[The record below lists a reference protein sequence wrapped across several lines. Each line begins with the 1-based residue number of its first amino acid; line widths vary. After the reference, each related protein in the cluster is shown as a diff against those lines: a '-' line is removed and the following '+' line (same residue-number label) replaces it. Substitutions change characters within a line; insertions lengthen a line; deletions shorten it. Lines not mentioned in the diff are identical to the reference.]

1 MRIQSQKEKGIQ
13 KEKEALV
20 NTFAYSYFNHCSLV
34 WHFSTEKSTN
44 KIEKIQEL
52 RLKLLYDNTT
62 ERYDNL
68 LGKTLQPSMEIKRL
82 KTLATEIFKTLN
94 DINPNYMKEI
104 FYLSLHETY
113 KKFDLFI
120 HRRDTTKY
128 GNHSL

>member
-1 MRIQSQKEKGIQ
+1 M
-13 KEKEALV
+13 V
-20 NTFAYSYFNHCSLV
+20 NTFAYSYFNYCSLV
-34 WHFSTEKSTN
+34 WHFSTKKSTN

-82 KTLATEIFKTLN
+82 KTLATEIFETLN

-104 FYLSLHETY
+104 FYLSL
-113 KKFDLFI
+113 
-120 HRRDTTKY
+120 
-128 GNHSL
+128 S